1 MYVFCCSYL
10 HNVAPKGKYI
20 AFVLDEVDTDQ
31 PEVELQPGMRILG
44 NDEFPE
50 SIVLVFS
57 NLWKEKEAK
66 AAPKKKR
73 SWFVERFS
81 N

>member
-1 MYVFCCSYL
+1 M
-10 HNVAPKGKYI
+10 
-20 AFVLDEVDTDQ
+20 FVSVEADTDK

-44 NDEFPE
+44 NDDFRE

-66 AAPKKKR
+66 ATKGSCKR
-73 SWFVERFS
+73 QIRGSRS
-81 N
+81 

>member
-1 MYVFCCSYL
+1 M
-10 HNVAPKGKYI
+10 
-20 AFVLDEVDTDQ
+20 FVSVEADTDK

-44 NDEFPE
+44 NDDFRE

-73 SWFVERFS
+73 